1 MSGDTPRFA
10 VATFMRVFD
19 VHPVQDALT
28 LPELAAALQRF
39 LVKPRLKERIDE
51 EVAQIGRAVELW
63 RGGGAPPGR
72 AGAKLEA
79 TARHARER
87 GEDVDKAVRDRALT
101 LEHEVKREAKK
112 DFRLW
117 APLLFRPGGKRDAAD
132 IQHVSCLVLDYD
144 DGSPIDEATD
154 VWRPWFHIIHTTWS
168 HTPAHPKF
176 RVVLPLARPVAPGAF
191 GDVWRWA
198 EDRTGFAID
207 PTGKGVAR
215 VYAIPV
221 VPDARASRRALAHG
235 GPLLDPVLEGII
247 AAPAEV
253 GLPPDDA
260 FAPGLLRHD
269 PGASWVEGSADGA
282 PDLAMSAWQGDE
294 IDWAGGAVEPVA
306 PPVTPELPSRPATV
320 SASDGS
326 PSAPPPPASL
336 ELVLARLDDLALRL
350 DALGEHALVDG
361 LERLAALYEDGA
373 LDAAEFRLAKAR
385 LIGR

>member
-1 MSGDTPRFA
+1 MSGEAPRFA

-51 EVAQIGRAVELW
+51 EVAQVARAVEIW
-63 RGGGAPPGR
+63 RRGGAPPGR
-72 AGAKLEA
+72 AGAKIEA
-79 TARHARER
+79 IARHARER
-87 GEDVDKAVRDRALT
+87 GEDVERAVSERASA

-144 DGSPIDEATD
+144 DGTPIDEADD

-176 RVVLPLARPVAPGAF
+176 RVVLPLARPVAPAAF
-191 GDVWRWA
+191 LDVWRWA

-215 VYAIPV
+215 AYAIPV
-221 VPDARASRRALAHG
+221 VPDARASRRALAHP
-235 GPLLDPVLEGII
+235 GPLLDAVLEGII
-247 AAPAEV
+247 AGAAEAP
-253 GLPPDDA
+253 LPPDDA
-260 FAPGLLRHD
+260 LEPGLLRHD
-269 PGASWVEGSADGA
+269 PGASWVEGSADAA
-282 PDLAMSAWQGDE
+282 PALDLSTWQADD
-294 IDWAGGAVEPVA
+294 IDWDGGAVEPVA
-306 PPVTPELPSRPATV
+306 PNVTPEPLRERL
-320 SASDGS
+320 ASGT
-326 PSAPPPPASL
+326 PPTAN
-336 ELVLARLDDLALRL
+336 
-350 DALGEHALVDG
+350 LVDG
-361 LERLAALYEDGA
+361 LERLTVLYEQGA
-373 LDAAEFRLAKAR
+373 LDAAEFRRAKAR
-385 LIGR
+385 LLEP